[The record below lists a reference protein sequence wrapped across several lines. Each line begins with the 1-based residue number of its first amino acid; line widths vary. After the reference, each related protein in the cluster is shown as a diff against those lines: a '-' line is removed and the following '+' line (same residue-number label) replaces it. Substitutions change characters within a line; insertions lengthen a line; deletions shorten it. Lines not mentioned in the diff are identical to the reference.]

1 MVGVSDK
8 NEITVTNAEPAEI
21 EWLTVTEA
29 QKLTAEIKQQAGI
42 LWQLIAEAYARR
54 AWSALGYKC
63 WDDYCGSE
71 FGLTRLRI
79 PREERSEAVCS
90 LRESGLSLRAIS
102 AATGSSVNTI
112 RKDLGQVCQSDT
124 PEPPTTPVVPGAPT
138 AATPGMTDR
147 VQAALNRAVTKAT
160 IDVASMTV
168 TKQPEKPIVGTDGKK
183 YRAHDVVKNMAK
195 RNRPP
200 LGDDFRNAN
209 TALTKI
215 TERLTKLAADE
226 RFTRNATSLR
236 RYRFDLIRARDAI
249 DAILRR
255 LDQAPPREIETA
267 IVVDM
272 FSGKSGDPK

>member
-1 MVGVSDK
+1 MSDK
-8 NEITVTNAEPAEI
+8 NEIAVTNAEPAEI

-29 QKLTAEIKQQAGI
+29 QKLTAEIKQRAGT

-54 AWSALGYKC
+54 AWSALGYKS
-63 WDDYCGSE
+63 WDEYCGSE
-71 FGLTRLRI
+71 FGSTRLRI
-79 PREERSEAVCS
+79 PREERSDAVCS

-124 PEPPTTPVVPGAPT
+124 PEPPPTPVVPGAPT

-147 VQAALNRAVTKAT
+147 VEAALNRAVNKAK

-168 TKQPEKPIVGTDGKK
+168 TKQTAGKSIVGTDGKK
-183 YRAHDVVKNMAK
+183 YVVKDLKK

-215 TERLTKLAADE
+215 TKRLTGIAADD

-236 RYRFDLIRARDAI
+236 RYQSDLIRARDAI
-249 DAILRR
+249 DAIVLR
-255 LDQAPPREIETA
+255 LEQAPGGEIETA

-272 FSGKSGDPK
+272 FSGKSGDPT